1 MIKKYFINRKF
12 RWMTGIILAMLQL
25 AISIWPVGFLKED
38 MHFYLKGFG
47 KSEFGMSEAPT
58 EYYQY
63 VKPAHQNL
71 ESIDLFFICQAEEL
85 HGDGLIEIKI
95 VSEEDEVFFEKQL
108 TYAEVKFDEY
118 FSIPVSI
125 KWNRNSTY
133 IINVSCTPDS
143 SGNMVTLGYCTN
155 EEQLKENQSFWIKR
169 DNVEHLQDRQLLIG
183 YTYKDAI
190 DSSAAFKVLII
201 AIITMLGIGIGLP
214 DKKFV
219 KIIVGLF
226 LVIAAPWILG
236 QRLELLTI
244 DTNFLLPNALLWNCG
259 IMLILEVIVLLCTC
273 SFRWSIVLTNSFLG
287 ILYTVNYFVL
297 MYRGV
302 PLKLNDFMA
311 IGTAAEVVGGYD
323 FTPNKHLTMIWCLLV
338 AFVVYGWQCGNT
350 FSVVKCIKEKHIL
363 KVIGFATSFVA
374 GIVLCVG
381 MFYNLLCTDLLVE
394 NGFVKFSGF
403 DQQMIYHFNGY
414 IVSCCID
421 IQASRVYEPE
431 GYSEERVKQ
440 IMEEIETVSHAQE
453 DAEELPH
460 IILIMNESFSDLRL
474 LGDLEISQENMGFF
488 YSLEENTIRGIAR
501 TSVLG
506 GGTANSEFEVFT
518 GASLGLLPS
527 SYYGYQQGMY
537 KERNSLIS
545 LMKEAGYSTY
555 SIHPEPSKNWN
566 RDSVYKK
573 LGFDYSYWKE
583 DFDEECTHIHNGIS
597 DLDTYYMVEEVFENL
612 EPGEKM
618 FLFDLTMQNHG
629 GYGNS
634 SIERTVTSVNVACPE
649 ADVYLSA
656 IKKSDEAFEHL
667 INYFSNVDEK
677 VMICMYGD
685 HQPSFSDESFKENLY
700 EQTEGL
706 DEIDK
711 ILNPYKV
718 PFIIWANYDMEEKQ
732 DYDISLNYLG
742 AFLAKTA
749 GVPLNPFFDFLNY
762 YMEKYPMITV
772 NGYKDAAGNYYS
784 WSGKN
789 DELIDY
795 RILQYNYM
803 FDNDIVTQKK

>member
-1 MIKKYFINRKF
+1 MIKKYFINRKI
-12 RWMTGIILAMLQL
+12 RWMIGVILAMLQL
-25 AISIWPVGFLKED
+25 AISIWPVGFLKEEKY
-38 MHFYLKGFG
+38 FYLKGLG
-47 KSEFGMSEAPT
+47 MGEFAMSEAPT

-63 VKPAHQNL
+63 VKAIHQNL
-71 ESIDLFFICQAEEL
+71 ESIDLFFVNRADELIC
-85 HGDGLIEIKI
+85 DGLIEIKI
-95 VSEEDEVFFEKQL
+95 ISEDDVVIFEKKL
-108 TYAEVKFDEY
+108 TYAELEFEKY
-118 FSIPVSI
+118 YSIPVNLTLE
-125 KWNRNSTY
+125 KKHTY
-133 IINVSCTPDS
+133 IINVGCTPDS

-169 DNVEHLQDRQLLIG
+169 DNVEQLQDKQLLIA
-183 YTYKDAI
+183 YTYKDVI
-190 DSSAAFKVLII
+190 ESSAAFKVLIL
-201 AIITMLGIGIGLP
+201 AMLTMFGIGIGLP

-219 KIIVGLF
+219 KIIAGLF
-226 LVIAAPWILG
+226 LMIAAPWILG
-236 QRLELLTI
+236 RRLELLTI

-259 IMLILEVIVLLCTC
+259 IMLMLEVIVLLCTC
-273 SFRWSIVLTNSFLG
+273 SFRWSIVLTNTFLG

-302 PLKLNDFMA
+302 PLKFNDFMA
-311 IGTAAEVVGGYD
+311 IGTAAEVVGEYD
-323 FTPNKHLTMIWCLLV
+323 FTPNTHLTMIWCLIIV
-338 AFVVYGWQCGNT
+338 FIVYGWQCGNT
-350 FSVVKCIKEKHIL
+350 FSLVKYIKEKRVL
-363 KVIGFATSFVA
+363 KVVGFILSFIA
-374 GIVLCVG
+374 GIVLCIG
-381 MFYNLLCTDLLVE
+381 MFYNLLWTDFLV
-394 NGFVKFSGF
+394 NKGFVKFSGF

-414 IVSCCID
+414 IVSSCID

-431 GYSEERVKQ
+431 GYSEERVRE
-440 IMEEIETVSHAQE
+440 IIEEMENVSYTQE
-453 DAEELPH
+453 EVEDLPH
-460 IILIMNESFSDLRL
+460 IIMIMNESFSDLRL

-488 YSLEENTIRGIAR
+488 YGLKENTIRGIAR
-501 TSVLG
+501 ASVLG

-518 GASLGLLPS
+518 GVSLGLLPT

-545 LMKEAGYSTY
+545 LLNDTGYTTY
-555 SIHPEPSKNWN
+555 SIHPESSKNWN

-597 DLDTYYMVEEVFENL
+597 DIDTYYMVEEVFENL
-612 EPGEKM
+612 EAGEKM

-629 GYGNS
+629 GYVNS
-634 SIERTVTSVNVACPE
+634 DIERTVTSVNVACPE

-656 IKKSDEAFEHL
+656 IKKSDEAFEYL
-667 INYFSNVDEK
+667 INYFSNIDEK

-685 HQPSFSDESFKENLY
+685 HQPSFSDETFKENLY
-700 EQTEGL
+700 KQTEGL
-706 DEIDK
+706 GEIDK
-711 ILNPYKV
+711 ILNPYIV
-718 PFIIWANYDMEEKQ
+718 PFIIWTNYDIEEKQ

-762 YMEKYPMITV
+762 YMEKHPIITV
-772 NGYKDAAGNYYS
+772 NGYKDDAGNWCS
-784 WSGKN
+784 WSGNN

-795 RILQYNYM
+795 RIMQYNYM